1 MNPEQ
6 ALPACAGGPCEAQ
19 VPSRPCRRAHK
30 ASGGN
35 SKRFGAALGARHSFN
50 GISRSCPHCKH
61 RRHSPSS
68 GARSVNSRQPSCLP
82 RSRCLRRPP
91 GSKKWG
97 RKTFFWG
104 GRRAGWPQNFS
115 QPDNDRDR
123 AGDGAEGSR
132 RQSRSVDLTMSS
144 QCCERSRRSDREG
157 GEMGKGRTGL
167 LGIGVWICPLCS
179 LLPWEP
185 SGGTRGWDAA
195 RCQLPGYSPNSRGIR

>member
-61 RRHSPSS
+61 RRHSPSP

-91 GSKKWG
+91 GSKKRG
-97 RKTFFWG
+97 RKTFFFGGTQSRMAPKLLPARQRPRQSWGWSRGVTQTEPQCGSHNELSVLRKEPPVRQGG
-104 GRRAGWPQNFS
+104 GRNGEGE
-115 QPDNDRDR
+115 DR
-123 AGDGAEGSR
+123 APWYRGLDLPPVLLAALGAIWR
-132 RQSRSVDLTMSS
+132 H
-144 QCCERSRRSDREG
+144 
-157 GEMGKGRTGL
+157 TGL
-167 LGIGVWICPLCS
+167 GCSPL
-179 LLPWEP
+179 PAPRVFPE
-185 SGGTRGWDAA
+185 
-195 RCQLPGYSPNSRGIR
+195 